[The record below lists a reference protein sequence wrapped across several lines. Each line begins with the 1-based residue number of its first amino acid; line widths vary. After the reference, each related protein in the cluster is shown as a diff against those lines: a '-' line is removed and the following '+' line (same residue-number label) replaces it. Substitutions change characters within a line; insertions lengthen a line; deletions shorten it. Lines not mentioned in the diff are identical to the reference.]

1 MEKVKRKLAAILAA
15 DAVGYSSKMGDDE
28 EGTLRVL
35 SAHRAVI
42 DGIIDFH
49 DGRIVGTAGD
59 SVLAEFAS
67 PVEAVR
73 CAVEIQ
79 DALRTRN
86 DSLPEARRLQFRI
99 GVNLGDVIE
108 KDDDLLGDG
117 INVAARLEGIAEAG
131 GICISSSVYDQISG
145 KLDLG
150 FVEIGEQKLKNI
162 SRPIRVYRVAAG
174 GAPLSAAPAPDA
186 TSPPKSGVSGLWL
199 ASGVG
204 ATVLAVAAVAWYL
217 AAPRGNP
224 AVPAP
229 APAAAA
235 PAAGPDRDAEVKARA
250 DAEIAKAR
258 AEAQARAEAEIAKVR
273 ADAELAKARAEAE
286 SLRRQA
292 AAASAA
298 AQRSAETKAQAE
310 AEIAKARAEA
320 EIAKARAEEQAR
332 AQADIAKAR
341 TEAEA
346 LRRGAPE
353 RVARALPA
361 EGRMGAAAA
370 AGSAWLAQRSCEPFR
385 QLPAVQDRVP
395 VRVQGDEFTLER
407 GQRGNPG
414 HFSIRG
420 VRAADGSMA
429 LEGTVLTRREGAGE
443 LPARFTGRFE
453 GERYQATGTMGMRPC
468 SLTIS
473 RGTG

>member
-162 SRPIRVYRVAAG
+162 SRPIRVYRVASG
-174 GAPLSAAPAPDA
+174 GAPLSAAPAPA
-186 TSPPKSGVSGLWL
+186 SALPPKSGVSGLWL

-217 AAPRGNP
+217 VAPGGNP
-224 AVPAP
+224 AATAP
-229 APAAAA
+229 APALAAAA
-235 PAAGPDRDAEVKARA
+235 PTAGPGREAEM
-250 DAEIAKAR
+250 KAR
-258 AEAQARAEAEIAKVR
+258 AEAEIAKVRAEAQAQAEAEIAKVR

-310 AEIAKARAEA
+310 AEIAKARTEA
-320 EIAKARAEEQAR
+320 EIAKVRAEEQAR

-346 LRRGAPE
+346 LRRGA
-353 RVARALPA
+353 RALPP
-361 EGRMGAAAA
+361 EGRMAAAVPA
-370 AGSAWLAQRSCEPFR
+370 QSTWLAQRSCEPFR
-385 QLPAVQDRVP
+385 QLPALQDRVP
-395 VRVQGDEFTLER
+395 VRVQGDEFSLER
-407 GQRGNPG
+407 GQPGNPG

-420 VRAADGSMA
+420 MRAADGSMA
-429 LEGTVLTRREGAGE
+429 LEGTVMTRREGAGE
-443 LPARFTGRFE
+443 APVRFTGRFE

-473 RGTG
+473 RGSS